1 MVDYRKLLELYNNLP
16 EYKSKAKPLPTVLA
30 NQSQTATGSGEP
42 EPEKETEPSTEPKV
56 EQEQEVVTDVQ
67 PSFISVKK
75 AHEIKNKRRK
85 SAANVEYTINPDG
98 TIKVGNRT
106 FKSGDFYDD
115 SKYRYKGE
123 PLKVKAEDLSD
134 PAYFNAL
141 LDAQIYRE
149 SMGIPSI
156 IGSTNDRGLAQF
168 SDPTWET
175 AVKNKWVKEG
185 ASPFDPAASL
195 QAQKNYINWIYTR
208 PWISSAKT
216 NEERIRRTLA
226 GYNAGPYAVRNA
238 VLRAGDN
245 WMSLLSPGVKQ
256 YANDI
261 MSDFRQRISQGAYTP
276 LYIRQ

>member
-1 MVDYRKLLELYNNLP
+1 MVDYTKLLKLYESLP
-16 EYKSKAKPLPTVLA
+16 EYRSKAIPRVLRD
-30 NQSQTATGSGEP
+30 QSQNTTGPEKVEEEEEVVTSGEP
-42 EPEKETEPSTEPKV
+42 KV
-56 EQEQEVVTDVQ
+56 KGEEEEVITQ
-67 PSFISVKK
+67 PTFVSVKK
-75 AHEIKNKRRK
+75 ANEIKNKRRK
-85 SAANVEYTINPDG
+85 SAANVEYVINPDG

-115 SKYRYKGE
+115 SRYRYKGK

-134 PAYFNAL
+134 PAYLNAL

-185 ASPFDPAASL
+185 ASPFDPGAAL